1 MDSVLR
7 PHLKKLRNIP
17 PHKALSLGIE
27 SRIKV
32 VGQVLDRLT
41 GIVEG
46 LSLLINVLEVFRFIS
61 VSKRFVVG
69 LIGYLLL
76 CKVLKDRRVG
86 TAEWIQ
92 QGV

>member
-1 MDSVLR
+1 VDSVLR
-7 PHLKKLRNIP
+7 PHLKKPRNIP

-46 LSLLINVLEVFRFIS
+46 LSLLINVLKVFGLIG
-61 VSKRFVVG
+61 VSKRSVVG
-69 LIGYLLL
+69 LIGNLLL
-76 CKVLKDRRVG
+76 CKVFEDRRVG
-86 TAEWIQ
+86 TAERIQ